1 MTQFTL
7 HCPLCSAELTLTARR
22 LMVRVDAG
30 TATSGEVLFT
40 CLSCRQTCAVTVD
53 VNAVAALLSGRRHV
67 PEHVRAARRPPRGA
81 AAGPPFTHDD
91 LLDLH
96 AALNGDSWFDEM
108 GTSVAIVKDDERVR

>member
-7 HCPLCSAELTLTARR
+7 HCPLCAAELTLTARR

-40 CLSCRQTCAVTVD
+40 CLSCRQTSAVTTD
-53 VNAVAALLSGRRHV
+53 VNAVAAMLAAGVTYLSMSEPRVDH
-67 PEHVRAARRPPRGA
+67 PEAPP
-81 AAGPPFTHDD
+81 AGPPFTHDD

-96 AALNGDSWFDEM
+96 AALTGDSWFEQM
-108 GTSVAIVKDDERVR
+108 AASKAA